1 MPDEDMDVDLDHSL
15 IEPGHFGD
23 SPDNIIII
31 KNLVASGDLKRV
43 QELVLEV
50 ELWYNPSPN
59 IFNDEG
65 ICIYDAQYWWD
76 RVVNTEILRDH
87 YLELHDLVDKYN
99 MLVKVAIEDKF
110 GYKVFMRPPALV
122 RWLPGCVQEPHADK
136 QLNDGTPNPFPT
148 YDINSII
155 YWNDE
160 FEGGQFYYDKQGI
173 ELEIEPGMAVAH
185 PGDVH
190 YLHGVKPITS
200 GVRWTSP
207 AFTTITDLGDTK

>member
-1 MPDEDMDVDLDHSL
+1 MPDTQIDVELDHSL
-15 IEPGHFGD
+15 VEPGHFGD

-31 KNLVASGDLKRV
+31 KNLVTPGDLKIV
-43 QELVLEV
+43 QNLLPEIEN
-50 ELWYNPSPN
+50 WYNPSPD

-65 ICIYDAQYWWD
+65 VCIYDASYWWD
-76 RVVNTEILRDH
+76 RVVNTRILYDH

-99 MLVKVAIEDKF
+99 MLVKYAIEDRF
-110 GYKVFMRPPALV
+110 GYTVWMRPPCVV
-122 RWLPGCVQEPHADK
+122 RWLPGCLQEPHADK

-155 YWNDE
+155 YWNDD
-160 FEGGQFYYDKQGI
+160 FEGGQFYYKNQGI

-185 PGDVH
+185 PGDIH

-207 AFTTITDLGDTK
+207 AFTTILDLGEQQ